1 MFNADFKRCAGNSVS
16 PYCLGMTEFNC
27 CGIGMEHEYRD
38 KDVSEFNYCE
48 KGMESEADPAGKGK
62 DSEDDFVHS
71 SPKAKRNKLS
81 LCKRKVLS
89 PSSRFN
95 TTACTEEI
103 TKTLIEIML
112 LLC

>member
-1 MFNADFKRCAGNSVS
+1 
-16 PYCLGMTEFNC
+16 
-27 CGIGMEHEYRD
+27 MEHEYRD

-71 SPKAKRNKLS
+71 SHSPKAKRNKLS

-95 TTACTEEI
+95 TTASTEEI
-103 TKTLIEIML
+103 IKTSLIEIRL

>member
-1 MFNADFKRCAGNSVS
+1 MRKEWKVK
-16 PYCLGMTEFNC
+16 P
-27 CGIGMEHEYRD
+27 
-38 KDVSEFNYCE
+38 
-48 KGMESEADPAGKGK
+48 ADPAGKGK
-62 DSEDDFVHS
+62 ASEDDFGHS

-95 TTACTEEI
+95 TTASTEEI
-103 TKTLIEIML
+103 TKSSLIEIRL

>member
-1 MFNADFKRCAGNSVS
+1 
-16 PYCLGMTEFNC
+16 
-27 CGIGMEHEYRD
+27 
-38 KDVSEFNYCE
+38 
-48 KGMESEADPAGKGK
+48 MESEVDPAGKGK

-95 TTACTEEI
+95 TTASTEVEALKFPCWDI
-103 TKTLIEIML
+103 TTNHWGITTRSKVTTGV
-112 LLC
+112 